1 MPGERRAE
9 LEPLSTYELEQLS
22 DEEKRDEAWLLSV
35 QGWSMAKIGRRF
47 GVGPTSVGRWL
58 DRVGQD
64 RRSRAEN
71 IERETERIIAMHE
84 AVAAKSWELADA
96 AAEHSPTNMAAPSHL
111 KNVIES
117 AKEIARLR
125 GIEGTRRDSGGIKVT
140 EVIVNI
146 GGAADRPPVIDVVA
160 TERNVPELAAS
171 A

>member
-71 IERETERIIAMHE
+71 IERETERIIGVLE
-84 AVAAKSWELADA
+84 AVAAKSWELADRDA
-96 AAEHSPTNMAAPSHL
+96 GPGSMAPASHL

-146 GGAADRPPVIDVVA
+146 GGAADRPPVIDVTA
-160 TERNVPELAAS
+160 TTHSSPELERAS
-171 A
+171 